1 MRRTFLVCCVLLS
14 ATLLQFAS
22 VQSQAAEG
30 VKKIVLQISDGAPGT
45 QTQVLNVA
53 NNLLTA
59 YGPGNVKLEIVAF
72 GPGLR
77 LLFDDNANKAQVQSL
92 AASDVRFS
100 ACQVTIKGMTKTL
113 GYPPKLVKDA
123 VPVSGG
129 IVRIVDLTSEGY
141 LNIRP

>member
-1 MRRTFLVCCVLLS
+1 MRRTLLVCCALLS

-22 VQSQAAEG
+22 VQSQAAE
-30 VKKIVLQISDGAPGT
+30 VVKIVLQISDGAPAT
-45 QTQVLNVA
+45 QTQVLSVA
-53 NNLLTA
+53 DNLLSA

-77 LLFDDNANKAQVQSL
+77 LLFDDNANKFRVQSL

-100 ACQVTIKGMTKTL
+100 ACQATIKGMTKTL